1 MDNNINEIIQYTLVA
16 IIVALAII
24 WLLKKIFTTKK
35 NKTKTL
41 SDLTENFKK
50 IFLLKF
56 FIINGNK
63 RKCLASAK
71 KRKKTANNIELW
83 FLIQQ
88 A

>member
-41 SDLTENFKK
+41 CNSCPHASSCSKIKHHNSSDCCE
-50 IFLLKF
+50 
-56 FIINGNK
+56 
-63 RKCLASAK
+63 
-71 KRKKTANNIELW
+71 
-83 FLIQQ
+83 
-88 A
+88 